1 MTCREKLKIEHP
13 ECIDESICC
22 GCSGCPHHYGYLDRP
37 SYCTDQYIPYIPVE
51 VRCTRCWDR
60 EIPETLPFSQAVPQ
74 GEKDSNE
81 PTSLTLTVTYNDGT
95 REKFFDV
102 SVFDF
107 SPQKGMFEIKY
118 INPNK
123 RTYISASQVTK
134 IDTKIK
140 ELV

>member
-37 SYCTDQYIPYIPVE
+37 SYCNDQYIPVE
-51 VRCTRCWDR
+51 ERCTRCWDR
-60 EIPETLPFSQAVPQ
+60 EIPEILPFSQAVHQ

-81 PTSLTLTVTYNDGT
+81 PTSITLTVTYNDGT

-102 SVFDF
+102 SGFDF
-107 SPQKGMFEIKY
+107 SPQNGMFKIKY

-134 IDTKIK
+134 IDTTKIK
-140 ELV
+140 ELI

>member
-13 ECIDESICC
+13 ECIDESIRC

-74 GEKDSNE
+74 GEKDGNE
-81 PTSLTLTVTYNDGT
+81 TKNLTLTVTYNDGT

-102 SVFDF
+102 IGFDYSQQCGLF
-107 SPQKGMFEIKY
+107 KIKY
-118 INPNK
+118 IDTSK
-123 RTYISASQVTK
+123 CTYISASQITK
-134 IDTKIK
+134 IDRYKN
-140 ELV
+140 

>member
-1 MTCREKLKIEHP
+1 MTCREKLKIDHP

-37 SYCTDQYIPYIPVE
+37 SYCTVQYIPVE

-107 SPQKGMFEIKY
+107 SPQNGMFEIKY

-140 ELV
+140 ELI

>member
-60 EIPETLPFSQAVPQ
+60 EIPETSPSSQ
-74 GEKDSNE
+74 GEKDGNE
-81 PTSLTLTVTYNDGT
+81 TKNLTLIVTYNNGT
-95 REKFFDV
+95 LEKFFEV
-102 SVFDF
+102 SGFDF
-107 SPQKGMFEIKY
+107 SPQNGLFKIKY
-118 INPNK
+118 IDPDK

-134 IDTKIK
+134 IDTKNK
-140 ELV
+140 ELI

>member
-37 SYCTDQYIPYIPVE
+37 SYCGDANIPVE
-51 VRCTRCWDR
+51 EGCTRCWGR
-60 EIPETLPFSQAVPQ
+60 EIPETLPFSQAVHQ

-81 PTSLTLTVTYNDGT
+81 PTSITLTVTYNDGT

-102 SVFDF
+102 SLFDF

-123 RTYISASQVTK
+123 HTYISASQVTK

-140 ELV
+140 ELI

>member
-13 ECIDESICC
+13 ECIDESIFC

-37 SYCTDQYIPYIPVE
+37 SYCTDQYIPYIPVQE
-51 VRCTRCWDR
+51 RCTTCWHR
-60 EIPETLPFSQAVPQ
+60 EIPETSPSSQAVSQ
-74 GEKDSNE
+74 GEKDGNE

-107 SPQKGMFEIKY
+107 SPQNGMFEIKY

-123 RTYISASQVTK
+123 RTYISVSKITK

>member
-37 SYCTDQYIPYIPVE
+37 SYCTDQYTPVE
-51 VRCTRCWDR
+51 VGCTRCWDR
-60 EIPETLPFSQAVPQ
+60 EIPETSPSSQAVSQ

-81 PTSLTLTVTYNDGT
+81 TKNLTLTVTVTYNNGT

-102 SVFDF
+102 SGFDF
-107 SPQKGMFEIKY
+107 SPQNGMFKIKY
-118 INPNK
+118 ISPNK
-123 RTYISASQVTK
+123 HTYISVSQITK

>member
-37 SYCTDQYIPYIPVE
+37 SYCTDQYIPVE
-51 VRCTRCWDR
+51 VICTRCWNR

-107 SPQKGMFEIKY
+107 SPQNGMFEIKY

-123 RTYISASQVTK
+123 RTYISVSQITK

-140 ELV
+140 ELF

>member
-37 SYCTDQYIPYIPVE
+37 SYCTYQYIPVE

-60 EIPETLPFSQAVPQ
+60 EIPETLSFSQAVPQ

-107 SPQKGMFEIKY
+107 SPQNGMFEIKY

-123 RTYISASQVTK
+123 RTYISVSQITK

>member
-13 ECIDESICC
+13 ECVDESICC
-22 GCSGCPHHYGYLDRP
+22 GGCSGCPHHYGYLDRP
-37 SYCTDQYIPYIPVE
+37 RYCNDRYIPVE
-51 VRCTRCWDR
+51 EGCTRCWDR
-60 EIPETLPFSQAVPQ
+60 EISETLPFSQAVHQ
-74 GEKDSNE
+74 GEKDNNE
-81 PTSLTLTVTYNDGT
+81 SASLTLIVTYNDGT

-107 SPQKGMFEIKY
+107 SQQNGMFEIKY
-118 INPNK
+118 IDPNK

-140 ELV
+140 ELI